1 MADTKRGRE
10 EQARHEERRQRE
22 REIEQARERSDESEP
37 PTDRSTGRDEAETED
52 ADAPSGGRTC
62 HRRGCDRPA
71 AFVVTERYLE
81 DTGHGAVEATAELCR
96 DHTAEE
102 SPTRLDDA
110 YPDYVFRVEPLSGSN
125 DESGSNDGS

>member
-1 MADTKRGRE
+1 MPDTKRGRE

-22 REIEQARERSDESEP
+22 REIEEAQERADEPRPQDEESTE
-37 PTDRSTGRDEAETED
+37 TTETTADDRDG
-52 ADAPSGGRTC
+52 APTC

-71 AFVVTERYLE
+71 AFLVLERYLE

-96 DHTAEE
+96 EHTEEE

-110 YPDYVFRVEPLSGSN
+110 YSGYVFRVEPLPGTT
-125 DESGSNDGS
+125 DDAEG

>member
-22 REIEQARERSDESEP
+22 REIEQARERADEPAP
-37 PTDRSTGRDEAETED
+37 PTDEEAREGVE
-52 ADAPSGGRTC
+52 APSC

-71 AFVVTERYLE
+71 SFVVLERYLE
-81 DTGHGAVEATAELCR
+81 DTGHGPVEATAALCAE
-96 DHTAEE
+96 HTREE

-110 YPDYVFRVEPLSGSN
+110 YDDYVFRVEPLGTT
-125 DESGSNDGS
+125 EEE

>member
-22 REIEQARERSDESEP
+22 REIEEARERADEPAP
-37 PTDRSTGRDEAETED
+37 PTEDEAGEGVEG
-52 ADAPSGGRTC
+52 PSC

-71 AFVVTERYLE
+71 SFVVLERYLE
-81 DTGHGAVEATAELCR
+81 DTGHGPVEATATLCVE
-96 DHTAEE
+96 HTREE

-110 YPDYVFRVEPLSGSN
+110 YDDYVFRVEPLGTT
-125 DESGSNDGS
+125 EQA

>member
-1 MADTKRGRE
+1 MPDTKRGRE
-10 EQARHEERRQRE
+10 EQARHQERRQRE
-22 REIEQARERSDESEP
+22 REIEQARERADEREP
-37 PTDRSTGRDEAETED
+37 PTDRSTEGDETGTED
-52 ADAPSGGRTC
+52 AGPSGGQTC

-71 AFVVTERYLE
+71 AFLVTERYLE

-110 YPDYVFRVEPLSGSN
+110 YPDYVFRVEPLSGSP
-125 DESGSNDGS
+125 ESTSNDGS